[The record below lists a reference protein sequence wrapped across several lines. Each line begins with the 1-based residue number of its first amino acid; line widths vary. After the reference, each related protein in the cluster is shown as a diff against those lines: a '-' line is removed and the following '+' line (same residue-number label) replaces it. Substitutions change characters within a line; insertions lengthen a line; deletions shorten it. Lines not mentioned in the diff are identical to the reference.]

1 MTVSAHALTFQKAQ
15 RLTQLPPYL
24 FVEIDKAKR
33 KLLAEGTD
41 VIDLGVGDPDLPT
54 APHIIERLKAAA
66 DDPANHRYS
75 FTEGLRELRQAIA
88 RWYDRR
94 FGVALDPDTEV
105 LPLLGSK
112 EGLGHLPLALANP
125 GDAVLVPDPC
135 YPPYRSGTIF
145 AGGEVVPMPLEAEN
159 QFLPDLGA
167 ISQRAA
173 RRAKLMFL
181 NYPNNPTAAVAT
193 AECFQEAIALAN
205 PGDAVLVP
213 DPCYPPYRS
222 GTVFAGA
229 DVVAMPLL
237 EENGFFPDLGGISQK
252 AVRRAK
258 LMFLNYPNNPTASV
272 ATVEQFQGA
281 IDLAQEYGFVV
292 AHDAAYSEVSFDGYT
307 PPSLLQLP
315 EAKNV
320 GVEFHSLS
328 KTYNMTGWRIGFA
341 CGNQAVIAALSQLK
355 SNLDSGI
362 FQPVQWAGIA
372 ALEGDQTPLQQ
383 AVATYQQ
390 RRDLLVE
397 GLGKAG
403 WVVPKPQA
411 GFYLWARVPTKDSSI
426 AFASKVLKQAHVI
439 ITPGVGFGPSG
450 EGYVRLSLTVPT
462 ERVQE
467 AVARLS
473 NTL

>member
-1 MTVSAHALTFQKAQ
+1 MDTAQARAFDKAD
-15 RLTQLPPYL
+15 RLKQLPPYL

-33 KLLAEGTD
+33 KLLAAGKP

-54 APHIIERLKAAA
+54 PSHVIERLKATVG
-66 DDPANHRYS
+66 DPANHRYS
-75 FTEGLRELRQAIA
+75 FTEGIRELREAIA

-94 FGVALDPDTEV
+94 FGVTLDPDAEV

-112 EGLGHLPLALANP
+112 EGIGHLPLALANP

-135 YPPYRSGTIF
+135 YPPYRSG
-145 AGGEVVPMPLEAEN
+145 A
-159 QFLPDLGA
+159 
-167 ISQRAA
+167 
-173 RRAKLMFL
+173 
-181 NYPNNPTAAVAT
+181 
-193 AECFQEAIALAN
+193 
-205 PGDAVLVP
+205 
-213 DPCYPPYRS
+213 
-222 GTVFAGA
+222 VFAGA

-272 ATVEQFQGA
+272 ATVEQLQEA
-281 IDLAQEYGFVV
+281 IDLAKEYGFVV
-292 AHDAAYSEVSFDGYT
+292 AHDAAYSEISFDGYR

-315 EAKNV
+315 EAKRV

-341 CGNQAVIAALSQLK
+341 CGNRTVIAALSQLK

-372 ALEGDQTPLQQ
+372 ALDGDQAPLQQ
-383 AVATYQQ
+383 AVAAYQQ
-390 RRDLLVE
+390 RRDLLIA

-403 WVVPKPQA
+403 WVLPKPKA
-411 GFYLWARVPTKDSSI
+411 GFYLWARVPTKESSI
-426 AFASKVLKQAHVI
+426 AFASRVLHTSHVV

-450 EGYVRLSLTVPT
+450 EGYVRLSLTAPT
-462 ERVQE
+462 ERIQD
-467 AVARLS
+467 AVDRLAAS
-473 NTL
+473 LRHG